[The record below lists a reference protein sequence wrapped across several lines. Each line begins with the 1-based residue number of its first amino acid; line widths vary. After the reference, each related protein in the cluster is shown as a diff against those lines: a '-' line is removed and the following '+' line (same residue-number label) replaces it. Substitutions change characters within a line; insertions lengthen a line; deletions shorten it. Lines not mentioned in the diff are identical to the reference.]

1 VGLSIG
7 AMKDM
12 AAPLSLYT
20 DRVRPEWIDENDHM
34 NVAYYMQTFDK
45 ATDVFVEH
53 LGIGADYMASTGCS
67 AFTVEAHICYLH
79 ELLEGDP
86 LRISVQL
93 LAHDAKR
100 VHYILYMHQAED
112 GYLAATGEFMMLSV
126 DLNARRAT
134 PYPDDALDRLGELM
148 KAHADL
154 PVPEQ
159 VGRVMSMRHA

>member
-1 VGLSIG
+1 
-7 AMKDM
+7 MKPVS
-12 AAPLSLYT
+12 APLFLYT

-34 NVAYYMQTFDK
+34 NVAYYMLAFDR
-45 ATDVFVEH
+45 ATDVFVER

-79 ELLEGDP
+79 ELLEGEP
-86 LRISVQL
+86 LHISVQL

-100 VHYILYMHQAED
+100 VHYVLFMHHADD

-126 DLNARRAT
+126 DLKTRRAT
-134 PYPDDALDRLGELM
+134 PYPDDTLDRLGELM
-148 KAHADL
+148 TTHADI

-159 VGRVMSMRHA
+159 VGRVIGV